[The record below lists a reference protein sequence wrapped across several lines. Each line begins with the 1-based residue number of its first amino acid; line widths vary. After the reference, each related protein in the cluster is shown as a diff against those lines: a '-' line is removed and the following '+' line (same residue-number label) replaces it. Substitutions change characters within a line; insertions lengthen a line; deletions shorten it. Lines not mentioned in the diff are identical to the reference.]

1 MNTSLPIDLLAVIFC
16 HPLSVADL
24 SSAAQVCRTWRA
36 AVAREAPWRAA
47 WQRDC
52 PEADTATIA
61 ALSQLDAPPGGTGR
75 QVYRAL
81 TQAWTCDYCQQQFTD
96 GANSRG
102 SSCSYHPGIL
112 FSGGRLNGTGLRYTC
127 CSRRAHH
134 IPNGSRDNNGCAATF
149 HVGGNSA
156 WQRHGTAVKPRR
168 DARTA
173 AGIAAPSTSLGS
185 ASCPMNSDLGQH
197 PSNGVERSALRG
209 SAWLQEWHPNHRPG
223 VLELPSRLLASMA
236 AGT

>member
-1 MNTSLPIDLLAVIFC
+1 ML
-16 HPLSVADL
+16 
-24 SSAAQVCRTWRA
+24 Q
-36 AVAREAPWRAA
+36 
-47 WQRDC
+47 
-52 PEADTATIA
+52 
-61 ALSQLDAPPGGTGR
+61 
-75 QVYRAL
+75 
-81 TQAWTCDYCQQQFTD
+81 
-96 GANSRG
+96 
-102 SSCSYHPGIL
+102 
-112 FSGGRLNGTGLRYTC
+112 
-127 CSRRAHH
+127 
-134 IPNGSRDNNGCAATF
+134 
-149 HVGGNSA
+149 
-156 WQRHGTAVKPRR
+156 AVKPRR

>member
-1 MNTSLPIDLLAVIFC
+1 MSGS
-16 HPLSVADL
+16 PLKL
-24 SSAAQVCRTWRA
+24 SSSPAAALNAAPAPPPPLLPPCRLPSACLPVTRCWRRLACRVCRTWRA

-156 WQRHGTAVKPRR
+156 WQRHGTVSK
-168 DARTA
+168 
-173 AGIAAPSTSLGS
+173 AG
-185 ASCPMNSDLGQH
+185 GQRH
-197 PSNGVERSALRG
+197 EPV
-209 SAWLQEWHPNHRPG
+209 AWLWGPG
-223 VLELPSRLLASMA
+223 SLQLC
-236 AGT
+236 